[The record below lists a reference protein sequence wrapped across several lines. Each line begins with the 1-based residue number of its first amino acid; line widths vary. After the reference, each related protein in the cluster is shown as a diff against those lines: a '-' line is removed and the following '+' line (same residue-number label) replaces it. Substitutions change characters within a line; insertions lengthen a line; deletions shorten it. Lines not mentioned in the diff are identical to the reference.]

1 MAVSVSTTAW
11 NKGYLVSA
19 SGTIA
24 EVNSEMVT
32 GTASYCKLKSRDYF
46 MGYGGT
52 TAGNCVAIWYY
63 KA

>member
-1 MAVSVSTTAW
+1 MTVSTTSTAW
-11 NKGYLVSA
+11 NAGYLVSA

-32 GTASYCKLKSRDYF
+32 GTVSFCKLKSRDF
-46 MGYGGT
+46 FIGYGGT

>member
-1 MAVSVSTTAW
+1 MTVSTTTTAW
-11 NKGYLVSA
+11 NAGYLVSA

-24 EVNSEMVT
+24 EVNSEMVM
-32 GTASYCKLKSRDYF
+32 GTSSFCKLKSPDNL

-52 TAGNCVAIWYY
+52 TASNCVAIWFY

>member
-1 MAVSVSTTAW
+1 MAVSVVTTAW
-11 NKGYLVSA
+11 NAGYLVEA

-32 GTASYCKLKSRDYF
+32 GTASLCKLLSRDYLL
-46 MGYGGT
+46 GYGGT

>member
-1 MAVSVSTTAW
+1 MTVSTTSTAW
-11 NKGYLVSA
+11 NAGYLVSA
-19 SGTIA
+19 AGTIA

-32 GTASYCKLKSRDYF
+32 GTASFCKMKSRGHL

-52 TAGNCVAIWYY
+52 AAGSCVALWYY